1 MSKPLNFLKILIDL
15 QLIVMIVI
23 NLAAFAVLVA
33 A

>member
-1 MSKPLNFLKILIDL
+1 MSKPLNFLKILYDL
-15 QLIVMIVI
+15 QLIVMIGI